1 MGVQVRQCSGFMNL
15 GAALGRAVVVVCCV
29 LGCRTTV
36 SLAQDTA
43 RHEFLEKLFWER
55 IEEAR
60 TRYIQADVDF
70 MTGMIS
76 HHAQALVMS
85 ALAPTN
91 GANPE
96 IRTLAARI
104 INAQKDEIVF
114 MQQWLRDRGETVPE
128 VHIDGT
134 QLMIHGGG
142 HHAMHMP
149 GMLTD
154 DQIRELEEARGG
166 TFDRLFLR
174 YMIQHHLG
182 AVTMVNDLF
191 DVDGAGQDEAAFKL
205 ASDIHVDQV
214 TEIARMELML
224 DALNSAE

>member
-1 MGVQVRQCSGFMNL
+1 MLRQHSKFMNL
-15 GAALGRAVVVVCCV
+15 RAAVGRAAVAVFCV
-29 LGCRTTV
+29 LGCRGTV

-43 RHEFLEKLFWER
+43 RHESLEQLYWKR
-55 IEEAR
+55 IEDAR

-70 MTGMIS
+70 MTGMIG

-91 GANPE
+91 GANSE
-96 IRTLAARI
+96 VRTLAARI
-104 INAQKDEIVF
+104 INAQKDEIASI
-114 MQQWLRDRGETVPE
+114 QQWLRDRGQAVPE
-128 VHIDGT
+128 VYIDGT
-134 QLMIHGGG
+134 HLMMHGGG
-142 HHAMHMP
+142 DHAMHMP
-149 GMLTD
+149 GKLTD
-154 DQIRELEEARGG
+154 EQIRELEEARGG
-166 TFDRLFLR
+166 TFDRLFLK

-214 TEIARMELML
+214 TEVARMELML
-224 DALNSAE
+224 EALTNAE